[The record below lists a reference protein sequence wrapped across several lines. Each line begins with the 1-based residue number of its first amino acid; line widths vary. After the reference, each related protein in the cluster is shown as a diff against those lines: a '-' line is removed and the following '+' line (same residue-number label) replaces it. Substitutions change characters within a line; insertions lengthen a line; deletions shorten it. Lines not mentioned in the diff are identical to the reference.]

1 MQNLIDKY
9 GLRIKLGPCFV
20 HSTNRFSID
29 KRFKEEP
36 HFFDIIE
43 KPKGSYD
50 EMFPVPD
57 EILGSLHLFLLSYER
72 DIDTRSFLRDVVA
85 DPTLRLVG
93 VHGMIL
99 LAETQFGQI
108 PYYATIVS
116 PAYVIDELGH
126 GPETKKLAQMPYF
139 NMRERGM
146 ISVNYS
152 TSRATTFFQPGL
164 EFILLGQVVPK

>member
-9 GLRIKLGPCFV
+9 GLRINMGPCFV
-20 HSTNRFSID
+20 HSTKRISID
-29 KRFKEEP
+29 EELKNSL
-36 HFFDIIE
+36 FFDIIA
-43 KPKGSYD
+43 KPESSYD

-57 EILGSLHLFLLSYER
+57 EVLGSLNLFLLSYKQ
-72 DIDTRSFLRDVVA
+72 DIDTRAFLRDVSA

-99 LAETQFGQI
+99 FTETQFGQI

-116 PAYVIDELGH
+116 PAYVIDECGH
-126 GPETKKLAQMPYF
+126 APQTKKLAQVPYF
-139 NMRERGM
+139 NMREQGK

-152 TSRATTFFQPGL
+152 KSRATTLFQPGL
-164 EFILLGQVVPK
+164 EFILLGQTIPK

>member
-1 MQNLIDKY
+1 
-9 GLRIKLGPCFV
+9 
-20 HSTNRFSID
+20 
-29 KRFKEEP
+29 
-36 HFFDIIE
+36 
-43 KPKGSYD
+43 
-50 EMFPVPD
+50 MFPVPN

-116 PAYVIDELGH
+116 PAYVIDEFGH
-126 GPETKKLAQMPYF
+126 APKTKKLAQIPYF
-139 NMRERGM
+139 NMRERGK
-146 ISVNYS
+146 ISVKYS
-152 TSRATTFFQPGL
+152 GSKATTLFHPGL
-164 EFILLGQVVPK
+164 EFILLGQTIPK